1 MIITIVLK
9 KSVLKKAMYTG
20 LNRML
25 FQGKVLNNK
34 VVSLVIKG
42 FASLL
47 MLSSVFGMA
56 FADDSKD
63 DGPVFD
69 VIFTDLTTGEK
80 TQFYTKPDRIFHIPE
95 AVTQSYEEVQ
105 ALEAIAA
112 QAEVEKALMA
122 TFLLEQ
128 GVNLSKDQVFDPIG
142 IDMNTA
148 DVQLALEELE
158 SDSLAAS
165 STATLQTLVYVNGMN
180 NTPVEARLNLNTIKT
195 KVAPRVG
202 VDMVYHAWNQKE
214 GRLEELAEVAMQHIQ
229 QDYHLSDKK
238 AWQQFAYIFMSPKK
252 YVFERF
258 AKESLALIDEDNYI
272 NDVDLNRHLNEQYLP
287 LLEQNHKV
295 VILSHSQGNFYANRA
310 WNKIENT
317 PATTKYSQAIGV
329 VGVAT
334 PAIYVADNG
343 LYTTNTNDQI
353 INGIRAFSEPHL
365 QPKVANVTHSLTWND
380 ELGHSLANIYLG
392 DTSESHVITN
402 KIANDINTTFA
413 RLTVAGSCTA
423 FHKNLGNDWVGYYN
437 PGTNFTGKLEIVIHA
452 YDAPNSISVR
462 DKNHNRLFWTTNY
475 FSGTKSAIIDYDE
488 NSMGT
493 LSIAIGAK
501 DSGDKWDLRINC
513 IK

>member
-1 MIITIVLK
+1 MTDTKGRKGSVVIITIME
-9 KSVLKKAMYTG
+9 KSSMLIKRVRVG
-20 LNRML
+20 LNRVMSRAV
-25 FQGKVLNNK
+25 FVL
-34 VVSLVIKG
+34 V
-42 FASLL
+42 
-47 MLSSVFGMA
+47 LSSVFGMA
-56 FADDSKD
+56 LADDSTD

-69 VIFTDLTTGEK
+69 VTFTDLTTGEK

-112 QAEVEKALMA
+112 QAEEEKALMA

-142 IDMNTA
+142 IDMNIA
-148 DVQLALEELE
+148 DVQLALEALE

-165 STATLQTLVYVNGMN
+165 SPETIQTLVYVNGMYTDWKKAN
-180 NTPVEARLNLNTIKT
+180 YNLGTIIG
-195 KVAPRVG
+195 KVMPRVG
-202 VDMVYHAWNQKE
+202 VDKVMLAWNQKE
-214 GRLEELAEVAMQHIQ
+214 GHIEQLAEVIVQHIQ

-238 AWQQFAYIFMSPKK
+238 AWYQTAYQYLLPAK
-252 YVFERF
+252 YLFERF
-258 AKESLALIDEDNYI
+258 AKEALAKIDEDNYI
-272 NDVDLNRHLNEQYLP
+272 NDVDLNRHLNKRYLP

-310 WNKIENT
+310 WNKIDNT
-317 PATTKYSQAIGV
+317 PAITKYSQAIGV

-334 PAIYVADNG
+334 PAIYVVDNG
-343 LYTTNTNDQI
+343 LYTTNTNDLI

-365 QPKVANVTHSLTWND
+365 QPKAANVTHTLTTTD
-380 ELGHSLANIYLG
+380 LSGHGLSEIYLG
-392 DTSESHVITN
+392 NSTQSRAITN
-402 KIANDINTTFA
+402 KIVNDINTTFA

-437 PGTNFTGKLEIVIHA
+437 PGTNFKGKLEIVIDA

-462 DKNHNRLFWTTNY
+462 DKNNNRLFWTTNY
-475 FSGTKSAIIDYDE
+475 FSGTKSATIDYDE
-488 NSMGT
+488 SSMGT

-513 IK
+513 IE